1 MVKNKDLKCFIMSNA
16 KNGKP
21 YRACLPK
28 KKKPYKAHQDLRGKP
43 HSEATRKQPR
53 QLAYEGGVKA
63 YKSAPARKAREAK
76 AGVDS
81 GRATIMRRWKKKIDS
96 AGSSEEKKELSVKMN
111 KALARYEAKKKKD
124 THKMPDGKEMTGKT
138 HNKDSKPVKKP
149 KFNVKKKEPAKKPNF
164 KVVGKYKKKEPAKKP
179 NFKVNPAKKIVDIT
193 RKDGSKVRFN
203 VKKK

>member
-1 MVKNKDLKCFIMSNA
+1 MVKNKDLKCFVRVANNGA
-16 KNGKP
+16 K

-28 KKKPYKAHQDLRGKP
+28 KNKPEKKHQDLRGKP
-43 HSEATRKQPR
+43 HPESKRKQPR

-96 AGSSEEKKELSVKMN
+96 ADSREEKKELSVKMN

-124 THKMPDGKEMTGKT
+124 THKMPDGSVMTGKK

-149 KFNVKKKEPAKKPNF
+149 K
-164 KVVGKYKKKEPAKKP
+164 
-179 NFKVNPAKKIVDIT
+179 FKVNPAKKIVDIT

>member
-1 MVKNKDLKCFIMSNA
+1 MVKNKDLKCFVGTA
-16 KNGKP
+16 KNGAK

-28 KKKPYKAHQDLRGKP
+28 NKQPYKKHQDLRGNP
-43 HSEATRKQPR
+43 HSEAKRKQPR

-96 AGSSEEKKELSVKMN
+96 ADSKEEKKELSVKMN

-124 THKMPDGKEMTGKT
+124 THKMPDGSVMDGKKHT
-138 HNKDSKPVKKP
+138 EKKKPKFNVVKKVEKKKPKFNVVKKVVKKAPKFNVVKKVVKKKP
-149 KFNVKKKEPAKKPNF
+149 KFNVKKK
-164 KVVGKYKKKEPAKKP
+164 
-179 NFKVNPAKKIVDIT
+179 
-193 RKDGSKVRFN
+193 
-203 VKKK
+203 